1 MTRRMRRMCRTTQK
15 MCYNCTLEQLT
26 LALSF
31 ISSSNVPSPTTA
43 ALRDALADD
52 SGVVVDLAAEARR
65 PEEPAA
71 RGVLKTKAFRRSSA
85 AVLAAA
91 FEGMMAPPVRLSSG
105 ASWPAVSGD
114 GDGDGCWCMVTNA
127 CHVSAI
133 AAYSYRIVSGIGQ
146 RVAST

>member
-1 MTRRMRRMCRTTQK
+1 MTRRMCRKTHK
-15 MCYNCTLEQLT
+15 MCYLLVASRVEQLT

-91 FEGMMAPPVRLSSG
+91 LEGMMAPPVCLSSG

-133 AAYSYRIVSGIGQ
+133 AASQLHVLVS
-146 RVAST
+146 

>member
-1 MTRRMRRMCRTTQK
+1 M
-15 MCYNCTLEQLT
+15 
-26 LALSF
+26 
-31 ISSSNVPSPTTA
+31 
-43 ALRDALADD
+43 ADD
-52 SGVVVDLAAEARR
+52 SGVVVDLAAEAPAEEARR

-91 FEGMMAPPVRLSSG
+91 LEGMMAPPVCLSSG
-105 ASWPAVSGD
+105 ASWPAVSGDGD

-133 AAYSYRIVSGIGQ
+133 AAYRINRIASRYRIGYNCT
-146 RVAST
+146 ANE

>member
-1 MTRRMRRMCRTTQK
+1 MTRRMCRKTHK
-15 MCYNCTLEQLT
+15 MCYLLVASRVEQLT

-52 SGVVVDLAAEARR
+52 SGVVVDLAAEAPAEEARR

-91 FEGMMAPPVRLSSG
+91 FEGMMAPPVCLSSG

-133 AAYSYRIVSGIGQ
+133 AASQLLVS
-146 RVAST
+146 

>member
-1 MTRRMRRMCRTTQK
+1 MCHVLMCRTTQK
-15 MCYNCTLEQLT
+15 MCYVVEQLT

-52 SGVVVDLAAEARR
+52 SGVVVDLAAEAPAEEARR

-71 RGVLKTKAFRRSSA
+71 RGVLKTKALRRSS

-91 FEGMMAPPVRLSSG
+91 LEGTMAPPVCLSSG

-114 GDGDGCWCMVTNA
+114 GDGDGCWCMVTNEW
-127 CHVSAI
+127 VS
-133 AAYSYRIVSGIGQ
+133 SIG
-146 RVAST
+146 RHHGGFASK